1 MRVDRPCRWERA
13 SRRFRQSVTH
23 ICRWLLAPI
32 CGAAIASRLRARGD
46 IVVREDPIEGRC
58 VRRREFIALIGCGV
72 AWPLSAQA
80 QQAGK
85 LYRIGFLGGAEPVGY
100 APQMDALRLGLR
112 DHGYVEGKN
121 IAIEERW
128 ADGKYDRLPALA
140 AQLVQLKVDVI
151 ITHGTPA
158 ALAAKQTTPTIPI
171 VMAIVGNPV
180 ETGIVATLARPGGNI
195 TGSSFI
201 WAELNAK
208 RLEIMKDVL
217 PNLSRAGLLVN
228 LDNPAMD
235 SMLRAVGDRARAM
248 NIEIRPINVRR
259 IDELE
264 AALKPPQFEAL
275 TVVEDGL
282 FLSNAGRIAEV
293 TIRKRLPSIGFREYC
308 EAGGLVAYGV
318 DIPHIWRQSMVFVD
332 KIFKGAKPADLPVQ
346 QATKF
351 ELIVNL
357 KTAKAIG
364 ITISQS
370 FLQRADAVIE

>member
-1 MRVDRPCRWERA
+1 M
-13 SRRFRQSVTH
+13 
-23 ICRWLLAPI
+23 
-32 CGAAIASRLRARGD
+32 
-46 IVVREDPIEGRC
+46 
-58 VRRREFIALIGCGV
+58 RRREFIALIGCGV

-351 ELIVNL
+351 ALIVNL